1 MRQLVQSPRTGEL
14 SLAEV
19 PVPACGR
26 TGVLVRTR
34 CSVVSAGTE
43 RQSLAFAGKSLLGKA
58 RARPDL
64 VRQVAAA
71 ARREG
76 VRPALSKAFARL
88 DETAALGYSAA
99 GDVVEVGAEAGGLAP
114 GDRVAAAG
122 AGYATHAEFNA
133 VPSNLCAKL
142 PAGVSYADG
151 AFATVGAIAL
161 QGVRRAEPL
170 IGERVVVIGL
180 GLIGL
185 LTVQILKASGCAVLG
200 VDPDSDR
207 AALAGA
213 IGVDAAA
220 PGGEEADRACA
231 ALTGGRG
238 ADAVIVAAAT
248 PSSEPIVRAAG
259 MSRPRG
265 RVVVVGT
272 VGMDVPRETFY
283 RKELDLRLSMSYGP
297 GRYDPAYEERGRDYP
312 FAHVRFT
319 AQRNMES
326 FLYLVQQQKVAPA
339 ALVTHRL
346 PFGDALDAYALLQG
360 RAPAGERAS
369 GPYAGIV
376 LEYPADAAPERTA
389 PAGAAAPRAAASG
402 EVARRA
408 PSAGGGELQV
418 GVIGAGRFAR
428 GVLLPRLAKLAGV
441 KLAGVCTTR
450 GATASGAARRFRCA
464 VATTDPARLLGDAGI
479 DAVLI
484 ATPHS
489 SHAALAAAALR
500 AGKHVFVEKPLCLS
514 GAELDEVQRALE
526 DAREAGCDPCLMVG
540 FNRRFSPHA
549 RALCEAFAERAAPL
563 VVNYRVSAGPAP
575 AGSWLAD
582 PAEGGRI
589 IGEAC
594 HFVDF
599 CNALAGSEPVEVT
612 AHGAGSGGSG
622 AAAQSAVLAI
632 RYADGSLAT
641 IQYVTAGSP
650 RLPKERC
657 EVFADERTAVLDDFR
672 VTRFHGAGR
681 SVRGRQDKGFAEELS
696 AFRDACGGG
705 PWPIS
710 WASMAA
716 AHRVCFGAVRSLKTG
731 RAVRLAGGQSATFPG
746 DE

>member
-1 MRQLVQSPRTGEL
+1 MKQLVQSRRTGGL

-43 RQSLAFAGKSLLGKA
+43 RQSLAFAEKSLLGKA

-64 VRQVAAA
+64 VRKVADA

-76 VRPALSKAFARL
+76 VRPALSKALARL
-88 DETAALGYSAA
+88 DGTFGLGYSAA
-99 GDVVEVGAEAGGLAP
+99 GDVVEVGPEAGGLAP
-114 GDRVAAAG
+114 GDRVAVAG

-133 VPSNLCAKL
+133 VPFNLCAKL

-170 IGERVVVIGL
+170 IGERVVVLGL

-185 LTVQILKASGCAVLG
+185 LTVQVLKAGGCAVLA
-200 VDPDSDR
+200 VDPDGGR
-207 AALAGA
+207 AGLADA
-213 IGVDAAA
+213 IGADASAS
-220 PGGEEADRACA
+220 GGDEADRACA

-248 PSSEPIVRAAG
+248 PSSEPVVRAAG
-259 MSRPRG
+259 LSRLRG

-326 FLYLVQQQKVAPA
+326 FLYLVQQQRVAPA

-360 RAPAGERAS
+360 RPPAGEQAS

-376 LEYPADAAPERTA
+376 LEYPADASPERTWSSAGEVGGPAPGSEVGGPA
-389 PAGAAAPRAAASG
+389 PA
-402 EVARRA
+402 
-408 PSAGGGELQV
+408 AGGGELQV
-418 GVIGAGRFAR
+418 GVIGAGTFAR
-428 GVLLPRLAKLAGV
+428 GVLLPRLARLPGV
-441 KLAGVCTTR
+441 KLAGVCTAR
-450 GATASGAARRFRCA
+450 GATARDAAHRFRCP
-464 VATTDPARLLGDAGI
+464 VATTDPARLLGDAGV
-479 DAVLI
+479 DAVLV

-514 GAELDEVQRALE
+514 GAELDEVERALE
-526 DAREAGCDPCLMVG
+526 DAREAGYAPCLMVG

-549 RALCEAFAERAAPL
+549 RALRGAFAERAAPM
-563 VVNYRVSAGPAP
+563 VVNYRVSAGAAP

-599 CNALAGSEPVEVT
+599 CGALVGSPPVEVT
-612 AHGAGSGGSG
+612 AHSAGSGGSG

-632 RYADGSLAT
+632 RYADGSLAA
-641 IQYVTAGSP
+641 IQYITAGSP

-657 EVFADERTAVLDDFR
+657 EVFADDRTAVLDDFR
-672 VTRFHGAGR
+672 VTRFHGGGR
-681 SVRGRQDKGFAEELS
+681 SVRGRQDKGFAEELR
-696 AFRDACGGG
+696 AFCDACRGG

-710 WASMAA
+710 WTGMAA
-716 AHRVCFGAVRSLKTG
+716 THRVCFAAARSIETG
-731 RAVRLAGGQSATFPG
+731 RAVRLADGPSA
-746 DE
+746 